1 MIKIQKTNKKS
12 LQVSLRHPKV
22 KVHDAQFQVCI
33 FTTRVKTFYY
43 NYIHTSDGLVIL
55 GLGQATHF
63 GYTRNLGFQV
73 FEAQLVAL

>member
-55 GLGQATHF
+55 G
-63 GYTRNLGFQV
+63 FQV
-73 FEAQLVAL
+73 FELVVL